1 VDGCESSPGPGKA
14 KLTTDK
20 HGLNGLTGIA
30 KIADIAKSVDWK
42 SKTGNL
48 PRICT
53 DKRGSGKSHRLR
65 PGATRAFVREQFLV
79 AVSERTMNYVR
90 QWVAK
95 DMAYAGE
102 LVRA

>member
-1 VDGCESSPGPGKA
+1 MDANHRRDRERQ

-30 KIADIAKSVDWK
+30 KIAGIAKSVDWK

-65 PGATRAFVREQFLV
+65 PGPHEHLCASNFSLPL
-79 AVSERTMNYVR
+79 
-90 QWVAK
+90 AK
-95 DMAYAGE
+95 GQ
-102 LVRA
+102 